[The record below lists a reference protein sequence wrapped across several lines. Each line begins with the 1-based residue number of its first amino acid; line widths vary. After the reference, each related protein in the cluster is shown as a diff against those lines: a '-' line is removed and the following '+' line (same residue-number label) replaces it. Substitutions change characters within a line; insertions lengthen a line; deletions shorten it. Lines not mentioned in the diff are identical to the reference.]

1 LWSKAAQGNSVRDSS
16 VVTIRR
22 KTKVF
27 RRPRLRIEVKVM
39 NMLSRQIRNGSG
51 RAVRQL
57 TASLAV
63 LFLHASCTSGD
74 GVQIGTGQD
83 PDPVIVDFPIAFV
96 RAPLPLDD
104 QGVLEQSDVRE
115 LITFNV
121 GADLYFRDRASP
133 SASDTNITE
142 RVTTGIGDVR
152 DVEIAYDGS
161 KLLFAMRGP
170 ADLNLDLDDE
180 NQPTWNIW
188 EYEIETDTLRRVI
201 VSNISAELGHDL
213 APHYLP
219 DGRIIFSS
227 TRQSQANGILVDEGK
242 PQFAAVDEDRNEF
255 AFVLHVMNP
264 DGTNIQQV
272 SYNQSHDFDPSVLSN
287 GQVVFSRWDNM
298 GGNNVVNLHRM
309 NPDGSGLELLYGQN
323 SHDTGTNGE
332 IVQFMQP
339 RELED
344 GRIMALVR
352 PFTDTAGGGDIFVI
366 DTPIY
371 LENTQPN
378 KDNPG
383 MPGPAQQPATTVNV
397 STLAG
402 VPSPGG
408 RYSSVFPIQ
417 DGTGR
422 LIVSWSQCRVI
433 ENLLEVP
440 CTPERLAD
448 PLVVEANPVYGIW
461 IYDPRDGTQLPVVPP
476 EAGFIF
482 PEVVA
487 ADPRTAPPVIL
498 DGSTTFAL
506 DPDVASEGAGV
517 VHIRSVYD
525 FDGVAL
531 QNIDALADPMQTTA
545 DLRPARFLRIVKA
558 VSLPDEDT
566 LNIDIPNTAFGR
578 SAQQGMKEIL
588 GYTMV
593 EPDGSAMFKVPANV
607 AFAVSVLD
615 ADGHRITARHQ
626 NWMQVRP
633 GQLLE
638 CNGCHFPQSGVSHGR
653 GDAFDSAWAGAQ
665 ASTFPNTDPAMLVE
679 NLGDTMAYTRAFN
692 SCANDNCSSLEPSI
706 NVEFTDVWTDT
717 NLRAA
722 DPDISYSYLD
732 LTTPAPLS
740 VASDFCLTQPW
751 TSRCRIV
758 TNYTMHVQPLW
769 EATRSILDA
778 AGNPVLDANGMPMT
792 NCLGCHSPVDAAG
805 AVRVPAGQLDLS
817 GLPSPDE
824 ADHLIS
830 YRELLFPDDEQELNM
845 GALQDRLVDSGQVDA
860 NGNPILV
867 TVTVN
872 PSMSVAGANLS
883 GTFFSRFDGGSHAT
897 YGLSDAEKRL
907 IAEWLDVGAQYWNNP
922 FDVPQN

>member
-1 LWSKAAQGNSVRDSS
+1 
-16 VVTIRR
+16 
-22 KTKVF
+22 
-27 RRPRLRIEVKVM
+27 M
-39 NMLSRQIRNGSG
+39 NMLSQDKRNRSG
-51 RAVRQL
+51 KAMTRFA
-57 TASLAV
+57 ASLAA
-63 LFLHASCTSGD
+63 LFLIAGCSSGE
-74 GVQIGTGQD
+74 GVQLGTGQD

-96 RAPLPLDD
+96 KAPLPLDA

-115 LITFNV
+115 LIRFNI

-133 SASDTNITE
+133 SAADVNITDG
-142 RVTTGIGDVR
+142 VLMGLGDVR

-161 KLLFAMRGP
+161 TLLFAMRGP
-170 ADLNLDLDDE
+170 ADINLALDDP

-188 EYEIETDTLRRVI
+188 EYEFATDMLRRVI
-201 VSNISAELGHDL
+201 PSNLTAEIGHDT

-227 TRQSQANGILVDEGK
+227 TRQLRSNAVLIDEGK

-255 AFVLHVMNP
+255 AFVLHVMTP
-264 DGTNIQQV
+264 DGLTIEQV
-272 SYNQSHDFDPSVLSN
+272 SFNQSHDFDPSVLSN
-287 GQVVFSRWDNM
+287 GQIVFSRWDHM
-298 GGNNVVNLHRM
+298 GANDVVNLRRM

-344 GRIMALVR
+344 GRIMALIR

-366 DTPIY
+366 DTPVY

-383 MPGPAQQPATTVNV
+383 MAGPAQAPATINDV

-402 VPSPGG
+402 VPSRGG
-408 RYSSVFPIQ
+408 RYASVFPIQ

-448 PLVVEANPVYGIW
+448 PLVQEADPVYGIW
-461 IYDPRDGTQLPVVPP
+461 IYDPRDNTQLPVVPP

-498 DGSTTFAL
+498 DGSTDFTM
-506 DPDVASEGAGV
+506 DPDLAAEGAGV
-517 VHIRSVYD
+517 LHIRSVYD
-525 FDGVAL
+525 FDGVAVA
-531 QNIDALADPMQTTA
+531 NIDALADPAQTTA
-545 DLRPARFLRIVKA
+545 DQRPARFLRLVKA

-578 SAQQGMKEIL
+578 STQQGMKEIL
-588 GYTMV
+588 GYSMV
-593 EPDGSAMFKVPANV
+593 EPDGSVMVKVPANV
-607 AFAVSVLD
+607 SFAVSVLD
-615 ADGHRITARHQ
+615 ANGRRITARHQ

-638 CNGCHFPQSGVSHGR
+638 CNGCHVAQSGISHGR

-665 ASTFPNTDPAMLVE
+665 NAGGFPNTDPAMLVE

-706 NVEFTDVWTDT
+706 NVEFTDVWTDIAV
-717 NLRAA
+717 RAP
-722 DPDISYSYLD
+722 DPDIDYRYLD

-758 TNYTMHVQPLW
+758 TNYTMHLQPLW
-769 EATRSILDA
+769 ETTRAILDA
-778 AGNPVLDANGMPMT
+778 AGNPILDANGLPMT
-792 NCLGCHSPVDAAG
+792 NCLACHTPADAAG
-805 AVRVPAGQLDLS
+805 AIRIPAGQLDLS

-830 YRELLFPDDEQELNM
+830 YRELLFPDDEQALNM

-867 TVTVN
+867 TVNVS
-872 PSMSVAGANLS
+872 PSMSVAGANAS
-883 GTFFSRFDGGSHAT
+883 NRFFSRFDGGSHDT
-897 YGLSDAEKRL
+897 YGMSDAEKRL
-907 IAEWLDVGAQYWNNP
+907 IAEWLDVGAQYYNNP

>member
-1 LWSKAAQGNSVRDSS
+1 MNVLSQAK
-16 VVTIRR
+16 RR
-22 KTKVF
+22 KSGSALT
-27 RRPRLRIEVKVM
+27 RLA
-39 NMLSRQIRNGSG
+39 G
-51 RAVRQL
+51 
-57 TASLAV
+57 SLAALV
-63 LFLHASCTSGD
+63 LIAGCSSGE
-74 GVQIGTGQD
+74 GVQLGTGQD
-83 PDPVIVDFPIAFV
+83 PDPVIVDFPIAYV
-96 RAPLPLDD
+96 KAPLPVDD
-104 QGVLEQSDVRE
+104 QGALEQDDVRE
-115 LITFNV
+115 LIRFNI
-121 GADLYFRDRASP
+121 GADLYYRDRASP
-133 SASDTNITE
+133 SAADVNVTE
-142 RVTTGIGDVR
+142 RVLMGLGDVR
-152 DVEIAYDGS
+152 DVEISYDGS
-161 KLLFAMRGP
+161 TLLFAMRGP

-188 EYEIETDTLRRVI
+188 EYEFATDTLRRVI
-201 VSNISAELGHDL
+201 PSDLTAEIGHDIG
-213 APHYLP
+213 PHYLP

-227 TRQSQANGILVDEGK
+227 TRQLRSNAVLIDEGK

-255 AFVLHVMNP
+255 AFVLHVMSA
-264 DGTNIQQV
+264 DGQTIEQV
-272 SYNQSHDFDPSVLSN
+272 SFNQSHDFDPSVLSN
-287 GQVVFSRWDNM
+287 GQIVFSRWDHSGAND
-298 GGNNVVNLHRM
+298 VVNLHRM

-332 IVQFMQP
+332 IIQFMQP

-383 MPGPAQQPATTVNV
+383 MAGPAQSPATVNTV

-402 VPSPGG
+402 VPSVGG
-408 RYSSVFPIQ
+408 RYASVYPIQ

-422 LIVSWSQCRVI
+422 LIVSWSQCRVV

-448 PLVVEANPVYGIW
+448 PLVVEANPVYGVW
-461 IYDPRDGTQLPVVPP
+461 IYDPRDNTQLPVVPA
-476 EAGFIF
+476 EAGFII

-498 DGSTTFAL
+498 DGSSEFPM
-506 DPDVASEGAGV
+506 DPGLVAEGAGV
-517 VHIRSVYD
+517 LHIRSVYD
-525 FDGVAL
+525 FDGVAVA
-531 QNIDALADPMQTTA
+531 NIDALADPAQTTA
-545 DLRPARFLRIVKA
+545 DQRPARFLRLVKA
-558 VSLPDEDT
+558 VSIPDEDT

-578 SAQQGMKEIL
+578 STQQGMKELL
-588 GYTMV
+588 GYTTV
-593 EPDGSAMFKVPANV
+593 EPDGSAMVKVPANV

-615 ADGHRITARHQ
+615 ANGRRITARHQ

-638 CNGCHFPQSGVSHGR
+638 CNGCHIAQSGVSHGR
-653 GDAFDSAWAGAQ
+653 SDAFNSAWAGAQ
-665 ASTFPNTDPAMLVE
+665 SAGGYPNTNPAMLVE

-692 SCANDNCSSLEPSI
+692 SCATDNCSSLEPSI
-706 NVEFTDVWTDT
+706 NVEFTDVWTDPAV
-717 NLRAA
+717 RAP
-722 DPDISYSYLD
+722 DPDVTYSYLD

-740 VASDFCLTQPW
+740 QASDFCLTQPW

-758 TNYTMHVQPLW
+758 VNYPMHIHPIW
-769 EATRSILDA
+769 EAARTILDG
-778 AGNPVLDANGMPMT
+778 AGNPILDANGQPMT
-792 NCLGCHSPVDAAG
+792 NCLGCHTPADAAG

-860 NGNPILV
+860 MGNPILV

-872 PSMSVAGANLS
+872 PSMSVAGANAS
-883 GTFFSRFDGGSHAT
+883 NRFFSRFDGGSHDT
-897 YGLSDAEKRL
+897 YGMSDAEKRL
-907 IAEWLDVGAQYWNNP
+907 IAEWLDVGAQYYNNP

>member
-1 LWSKAAQGNSVRDSS
+1 
-16 VVTIRR
+16 
-22 KTKVF
+22 
-27 RRPRLRIEVKVM
+27 M
-39 NMLSRQIRNGSG
+39 NMLSRHIRNGSG
-51 RAVRQL
+51 NTARQL
-57 TASLAV
+57 AVSLAV
-63 LFLHASCTSGD
+63 LFIVASCGGGD
-74 GVQIGTGQD
+74 GVQLGTGQD
-83 PDPVIVDFPIAFV
+83 PDPVIIDFPIAYV
-96 RAPLPLDD
+96 KAPLPLDD

-115 LITFNV
+115 LIRFNI

-133 SASDTNITE
+133 SAADVNLTE
-142 RVTTGIGDVR
+142 SVLMGLGDVR

-170 ADLNLDLDDE
+170 ADINLDLDDE
-180 NQPTWNIW
+180 GQPTWNIW
-188 EYEIETDTLRRVI
+188 EYEITTDTLRRVMPTI
-201 VSNISAELGHDL
+201 ITAELGHDR

-255 AFVLHVMNP
+255 AFVLHVMNA
-264 DGTNIQQV
+264 DGSNIEQV

-287 GQVVFSRWDNM
+287 GQVVFSRWDHM
-298 GGNNVVNLHRM
+298 GANDAVNLHRM

-366 DTPIY
+366 DTPVY

-383 MPGPAQQPATTVNV
+383 MPGPAQSPATIVDV

-408 RYSSVFPIQ
+408 RYGSVFPIQ

-422 LIVSWSQCRVI
+422 LIVSWSQCRVV

-448 PLVVEANPVYGIW
+448 PLVVEANPVYGVW
-461 IYDPRDGTQLPVVPP
+461 IYDPSDDTQLPVVPP
-476 EAGFIF
+476 EAGFII

-498 DGSTTFAL
+498 DGSTNFTM
-506 DPDVASEGAGV
+506 DPDLAAEGAGV
-517 VHIRSVYD
+517 LHIRSVYD
-525 FDGVAL
+525 FDGVAVA
-531 QNIDALADPMQTTA
+531 NIDTLADPMQTTA
-545 DLRPARFLRIVKA
+545 DLRSARFLRLVKA

-566 LNIDIPNTAFGR
+566 LGIDIPNTAFGR
-578 SAQQGMKEIL
+578 STQQGMKEII
-588 GYTMV
+588 GYTTI
-593 EPDGSAMFKVPANV
+593 EPDGSAMVKVPANV

-615 ADGHRITARHQ
+615 ANGRRITARHQ

-638 CNGCHFPQSGVSHGR
+638 CNGCHVAQSGISHGR

-665 ASTFPNTDPAMLVE
+665 NAGGFPNTDPAMLVE

-706 NVEFTDVWTDT
+706 NVEFTDVWTDPAV
-717 NLRAA
+717 RAL
-722 DPDISYSYLD
+722 DPDITYAYAGALG

-740 VASDFCLTQPW
+740 QASDFCLTQPW

-758 TNYTMHVQPLW
+758 VNYEMHVHPLW
-769 EATRSILDA
+769 EATRAILDA
-778 AGNPVLDANGMPMT
+778 ADNPILDANGLPMT
-792 NCLGCHSPVDAAG
+792 NCLGCHTPADAA
-805 AVRVPAGQLDLS
+805 AAIRVPAGQLDLS

-860 NGNPILV
+860 MGNPILV

-872 PSMSVAGANLS
+872 PSMSVAGANAS
-883 GTFFSRFDGGSHAT
+883 NRFFSRFDGGSHAT

>member
-1 LWSKAAQGNSVRDSS
+1 
-16 VVTIRR
+16 
-22 KTKVF
+22 
-27 RRPRLRIEVKVM
+27 M
-39 NMLSRQIRNGSG
+39 NIVSRHIRNGSG
-51 RAVRQL
+51 NTVRRL
-57 TASLAV
+57 AMSLAM
-63 LFLHASCTSGD
+63 LFFIISCGGSGD
-74 GVQIGTGQD
+74 GVSIGTGQD

-104 QGVLEQSDVRE
+104 QGVLEQDDVRE
-115 LITFNV
+115 LIRFNI

-133 SASDTNITE
+133 SAADVNLTE
-142 RVTTGIGDVR
+142 TVLMGLGDVR
-152 DVEIAYDGS
+152 DVEIAFDGS
-161 KLLFAMRGP
+161 TLLFAMRGP
-170 ADLNLDLDDE
+170 ADLNLALDDP
-180 NQPTWNIW
+180 NQPTWNVW
-188 EYEIETDTLRRVI
+188 EYEFETGTLRRVI
-201 VSNISAELGHDL
+201 ASNISAELGHDL

-227 TRQSQANGILVDEGK
+227 TRQAQSNGILVDEGK
-242 PQFAAVDEDRNEF
+242 PQFAAVNEDRNEF
-255 AFVLHVMNP
+255 AFVLHVMNA

-272 SYNQSHDFDPSVLSN
+272 SYNQSHDFDPAVLSN
-287 GQVVFSRWDNM
+287 GQIVFSRWDNM
-298 GGNNVVNLHRM
+298 GANNVVNLHRM

-339 RELED
+339 RQLED

-352 PFTDTAGGGDIFVI
+352 PFTDTAGGGAILVI
-366 DTPIY
+366 DTPTY

-383 MPGPAQQPATTVNV
+383 MTGPAQQPATTVDV

-408 RYSSVFPIQ
+408 RYASVFPIR

-433 ENLLEVP
+433 ENLLAVP

-448 PLVVEANPVYGIW
+448 PLVQEANPVYGIW
-461 IYDPRDGTQLPVVPP
+461 IYDPRDNTQLPVVPP
-476 EAGFIF
+476 EEGFMF

-487 ADPRTAPPVIL
+487 ADPRTTPPVIL
-498 DGSTTFAL
+498 DGSSTFVL
-506 DPDVASEGAGV
+506 DPDLAAEGAGV
-517 VHIRSVYD
+517 LHIRSVYD
-525 FDGVAL
+525 FDGIPVA
-531 QNIDALADPMQTTA
+531 NIDALADPGQTTA
-545 DLRPARFLRIVKA
+545 NQRPARFLRLVKA

-566 LNIDIPNTAFGR
+566 IGIDIPGTAFGR
-578 SAQQGMKEIL
+578 SAQQGMREIL
-588 GYTMV
+588 GYTDV
-593 EPDGSAMFKVPANV
+593 EPDGSVMVKVPADV

-615 ADGHRITARHQ
+615 VNGRRVTARHQ

-638 CNGCHFPQSGVSHGR
+638 CNGCHVAQSGISHGR
-653 GDAFDSAWAGAQ
+653 GDAFDAAWAGAQ
-665 ASTFPNTDPAMLVE
+665 TAGVEFPNTDPAMFVG
-679 NLGDTMAYTRAFN
+679 NVGDTMAMTRALYTCN
-692 SCANDNCSSLEPSI
+692 NDNCSSLEPSI
-706 NVEFTDVWTDT
+706 NVEFTDVWTDPAV
-717 NLRAA
+717 RAP
-722 DPDISYSYLD
+722 DLDISYSYLD

-740 VASDFCLTQPW
+740 IASDFCLTQPW

-758 TNYTMHVQPLW
+758 INYEMHIHPLW
-769 EATRSILDA
+769 EATRAILDA

-792 NCLGCHSPVDAAG
+792 NCQGCHSPVDAAG
-805 AVRVPAGQLDLS
+805 VIRVPAGQLDLT

-830 YRELLFPDDEQELNM
+830 YRELLFDDNEQEVNM
-845 GALQDRLVDSGQVDA
+845 GAVQDRLVDSGQVDVD
-860 NGNPILV
+860 GNPIFV
-867 TVTVN
+867 TVNVN
-872 PSMSVAGANLS
+872 PSMSVTGANAS

-897 YGLSDAEKRL
+897 YGMSDAEKRL

>member
-1 LWSKAAQGNSVRDSS
+1 
-16 VVTIRR
+16 
-22 KTKVF
+22 
-27 RRPRLRIEVKVM
+27 M
-39 NMLSRQIRNGSG
+39 NRQSRQLRSESGST
-51 RAVRQL
+51 ARQL
-57 TASLAV
+57 AVSLAA
-63 LFLHASCTSGD
+63 LFLVVGCSSGE
-74 GVQIGTGQD
+74 GVQLGTGQD

-96 RAPLPLDD
+96 KAPLPLDD

-133 SASDTNITE
+133 SALDINITE

-161 KLLFAMRGP
+161 TLLFAMRGP

-188 EYEIETDTLRRVI
+188 EYEFATDTLRRVI
-201 VSNISAELGHDL
+201 ASDISAELAHDL
-213 APHYLP
+213 GPHYLP

-227 TRQSQANGILVDEGK
+227 TRQSQSNGILVDEGK

-255 AFVLHVMNP
+255 AFVLHVMNS
-264 DGTNIQQV
+264 DGSSIEQV

-287 GQVVFSRWDNM
+287 GQIVFSRWDHM
-298 GGNNVVNLHRM
+298 GANDAVNLHRM

-339 RELED
+339 RELVD

-352 PFTDTAGGGDIFVI
+352 PFTDTAGGGDISVI

-383 MPGPAQQPATTVNV
+383 MTGPAQEPATIVDV

-448 PLVVEANPVYGIW
+448 PLVQEADPVYGIW

-498 DGSTTFAL
+498 DGSTNFAM
-506 DPDVASEGAGV
+506 DPDLALEGAGV
-517 VHIRSVYD
+517 LHIRSVYD
-525 FDGVAL
+525 LDGTAIA
-531 QNIDALADPMQTTA
+531 NIDALADPLQTTA
-545 DLRPARFLRIVKA
+545 DQRPARFLRLVKA

-578 SAQQGMKEIL
+578 SNQQGMKEIL
-588 GYTMV
+588 GYTTV
-593 EPDGSAMFKVPANV
+593 EPDGSAMVKVPANV

-615 ADGHRITARHQ
+615 ANGRRISARHQ

-638 CNGCHFPQSGVSHGR
+638 CNGCHAAQSGISHGR
-653 GDAFDSAWAGAQ
+653 SDAFDSAWAGAQ
-665 ASTFPNTDPAMLVE
+665 NAGGFPNTDPGMLVE

-717 NLRAA
+717 TVSLNG
-722 DPDISYSYLD
+722 
-732 LTTPAPLS
+732 LTTPAPMP
-740 VASDFCLTQPW
+740 AATDFCLTQPW

-758 TNYTMHVQPLW
+758 VNYEWHIHPLW
-769 EATRSILDA
+769 EATRAILDV
-778 AGNPVLDANGMPMT
+778 AGNQVLDANGLPMT
-792 NCLGCHSPVDAAG
+792 NCLGCHTPADAAG
-805 AVRVPAGQLDLS
+805 AIRVPAGQLDLS

-860 NGNPILV
+860 NGDPILV

-872 PSMSVAGANLS
+872 PSMSVAGANFS

>member
-1 LWSKAAQGNSVRDSS
+1 
-16 VVTIRR
+16 
-22 KTKVF
+22 
-27 RRPRLRIEVKVM
+27 M
-39 NMLSRQIRNGSG
+39 NMLSQDNRNESG
-51 RAVRQL
+51 KAL
-57 TASLAV
+57 TRVGASLAALV
-63 LFLHASCTSGD
+63 LVASCGGSGD
-74 GVQIGTGQD
+74 GVSIGTGQD
-83 PDPVIVDFPIAFV
+83 PDPVVVDFPIAFV
-96 RAPLPLDD
+96 KAPLPLDD
-104 QGVLEQSDVRE
+104 QGVLEQSDIRE
-115 LITFNV
+115 LIRFNI
-121 GADLYFRDRASP
+121 GTDLYFRDRASP
-133 SASDTNITE
+133 SAADVNLTE
-142 RVTTGIGDVR
+142 PVLMGLGDVWG
-152 DVEIAYDGS
+152 VEIAYDGS
-161 KLLFAMRGP
+161 TLLFAMRGP
-170 ADLNLDLDDE
+170 ADINLDLDDA

-188 EYEIETDTLRRVI
+188 EYEFATDTLRRVI
-201 VSNISAELGHDL
+201 PSDLTAEIGHDI

-227 TRQSQANGILVDEGK
+227 TRQLRSNAVLIDEGK

-264 DGTNIQQV
+264 DGSSIEQV
-272 SYNQSHDFDPSVLSN
+272 SYNQSHDFDPSVLAN
-287 GQVVFSRWDNM
+287 GQVVFSRWDHM
-298 GGNNVVNLHRM
+298 GVNNVVNLHRM

-366 DTPIY
+366 DTPVY

-378 KDNPG
+378 RDNPG
-383 MPGPAQQPATTVNV
+383 MPGPAQAPATIVDV

-408 RYSSVFPIQ
+408 RYAAVFPIQ

-440 CTPERLAD
+440 CTPARLAD
-448 PLVVEANPVYGIW
+448 PLVQEANPVYGIW
-461 IYDPRDGTQLPVVPP
+461 IYDPRDNTQLPVVPP

-487 ADPRTAPPVIL
+487 ADPRPAPPVIL
-498 DGSTTFAL
+498 DGSTNFAM
-506 DPDVASEGAGV
+506 DPNLVAEGVGV
-517 VHIRSVYD
+517 LHIRSVYD
-525 FDGVAL
+525 FDGVAVA
-531 QNIDALADPMQTTA
+531 NIDALADPAQTTA
-545 DLRPARFLRIVKA
+545 DQRPARFLRLVKA

-578 SAQQGMKEIL
+578 STQQGMKEIL
-588 GYTMV
+588 GYSMI
-593 EPDGSAMFKVPANV
+593 EPDGSVMVKIPANV

-615 ADGHRITARHQ
+615 ANGRRITARHQ

-638 CNGCHFPQSGVSHGR
+638 CNGCHVAQSGISHGR
-653 GDAFDSAWAGAQ
+653 GDAFNSAWAGAQ
-665 ASTFPNTDPAMLVE
+665 NAGGFPNSDPAMLVE

-706 NVEFTDVWTDT
+706 NVEFTDVWTDVAV
-717 NLRAA
+717 RAL
-722 DPDISYSYLD
+722 DPDITYSYLD
-732 LTTPAPLS
+732 LTTTAPLS
-740 VASDFCLTQPW
+740 VASDFCLTQAW
-751 TSRCRIV
+751 TSQCRIV
-758 TNYTMHVQPLW
+758 TNYTMHVHPLW
-769 EATRSILDA
+769 ETTRAILNA
-778 AGNPVLDANGMPMT
+778 AGNPILDANGLPMT
-792 NCLGCHSPVDAAG
+792 NCLGCHTPLDAAN
-805 AVRVPAGQLDLS
+805 ALRVPAGQLDLS

-830 YRELLFPDDEQELNM
+830 YRELLFDDDRQVLMM
-845 GALQDRLVDSGQVDA
+845 GALQDELDL
-860 NGNPILV
+860 NGNTI
-867 TVTVN
+867 TVN
-872 PSMSVAGANLS
+872 PSMSVAGANAS
-883 GTFFSRFDGGSHAT
+883 NRFFSRFDGGSHDT
-897 YGLSDAEKRL
+897 YGMSDAEKRL
-907 IAEWLDVGAQYWNNP
+907 IAEWLDVGAQYYNNP

>member
-1 LWSKAAQGNSVRDSS
+1 
-16 VVTIRR
+16 
-22 KTKVF
+22 
-27 RRPRLRIEVKVM
+27 M
-39 NMLSRQIRNGSG
+39 
-51 RAVRQL
+51 
-57 TASLAV
+57 SLAV
-63 LFLHASCTSGD
+63 LFFVAGCGGGD
-74 GVQIGTGQD
+74 GVQLGSGQD
-83 PDPVIVDFPIAFV
+83 PDPVIIDFPIAYV
-96 RAPLPLDD
+96 KAPLPLDD
-104 QGVLEQSDVRE
+104 QGALVQSDVRE
-115 LITFNV
+115 LIEFNV

-133 SASDTNITE
+133 SALDTNITE
-142 RVTTGIGDVR
+142 RVTTGIGDVK
-152 DVEIAYDGS
+152 DVEIAYDS
-161 KLLFAMRGP
+161 STLLFAMRGP
-170 ADLNLDLDDE
+170 ADLNLDLDDPG
-180 NQPTWNIW
+180 QPTWNIW
-188 EYEIETDTLRRVI
+188 EYEFATDTLRRVI
-201 VSNISAELGHDL
+201 PVDNTAEIGHDL

-227 TRQSQANGILVDEGK
+227 TRQLRSNAILIDEGK
-242 PQFAAVDEDRNEF
+242 QQFAAVDEDRNEF
-255 AFVLHVMNP
+255 AFVLHVMTA
-264 DGTNIQQV
+264 DGLTIEQV

-298 GGNNVVNLHRM
+298 GGNNAVNLHRM

-366 DTPIY
+366 DTPTY

-383 MPGPAQQPATTVNV
+383 MPGPAQQPATIGDV

-408 RYSSVFPIQ
+408 RYASVFPIQ

-422 LIVSWSQCRVI
+422 MIVSWSQCRVV

-440 CTPERLAD
+440 CTPARLAD

-461 IYDPRDGTQLPVVPP
+461 IYDPRDNTQLPVVPP

-498 DGSTTFAL
+498 DGSTSFAM
-506 DPDVASEGAGV
+506 DPNLAAEGAGV
-517 VHIRSVYD
+517 LHIRSVYD
-525 FDGVAL
+525 FDGVAF

-545 DLRPARFLRIVKA
+545 DLRPARFLKVVKA

-578 SAQQGMKEIL
+578 STQQGMRETL
-588 GYTMV
+588 GYTTV
-593 EPDGSAMFKVPANV
+593 EPDGSAMVKVPANV

-615 ADGHRITARHQ
+615 ANGRRITARHQ

-638 CNGCHFPQSGVSHGR
+638 CNGCHVAQSGISHGR
-653 GDAFDSAWAGAQ
+653 GDAFDSAWAGAPG
-665 ASTFPNTDPAMLVE
+665 STFPNTNPLMLV
-679 NLGDTMAYTRAFN
+679 NQPGDTMAWTRMVN
-692 SCANDNCSSLEPSI
+692 SCATDCSSLDPSI
-706 NVEFTDVWTDT
+706 NVEFSDVWTDPS
-717 NLRAA
+717 LRLP
-722 DPDISYSYLD
+722 DPAISYSYLD

-758 TNYTMHVQPLW
+758 TNYTMHVHPIW
-769 EATRSILDA
+769 EATRAILDGAGA
-778 AGNPVLDANGMPMT
+778 AILDANGLPMT
-792 NCLGCHSPVDAAG
+792 NCLGCHTPLDAAG
-805 AVRVPAGQLDLS
+805 VVRVPLGQLDLT

-830 YRELLFPDDEQELNM
+830 YRELLFPDDRQVLMN
-845 GALQDRLVDSGQVDA
+845 GAVVDELVDSGQIDA
-860 NGNPILV
+860 MGNPILV

-872 PSMSVAGANLS
+872 PSMSVAGANPS
-883 GTFFSRFDGGSHAT
+883 NRFFSRFDGGSHAT

-922 FDVPQN
+922 FEVPQN